1 MIDYFELCVCPEPFN
16 PWSEVLVA
24 HLAEMGFESFVEE
37 EPFLKAYLPAS
48 LVSHVAWETVL
59 NNLSERGVKLS
70 YSTNSIEGQNW
81 NRMWEEQFEPVD
93 LGNVLIIAPF
103 HDLDPQNKKVIRILP
118 KMSFGTGHHQ
128 TTAMMCQGMEKW
140 DFKGTRV
147 LDFGCGTGILAIYAE
162 MLGAS
167 EILAIDI
174 EPWSVENTLE
184 NMNENGCSK
193 GKAVVGGIEQIEGVV
208 FDRVLANINR
218 NVLIPSFQ
226 HFNRLMVSGGRLLL
240 SGFFTSDAADIQE
253 VANLFHFNLIAS
265 YENSSWACLDFV
277 KN

>member
-37 EPFLKAYLPAS
+37 EPILKAYLPAS
-48 LVSHVAWETVL
+48 LVSDVAWESVL

-93 LGNVLIIAPF
+93 LGNLLIIAPF

-140 DFKGTRV
+140 DFKGARV

-162 MLGAS
+162 ILGAS
-167 EILAIDI
+167 EIHAIDI
-174 EPWSVENTLE
+174 EPWSVENTME
-184 NMNENGCSK
+184 NMHENGCSK

>member
-48 LVSHVAWETVL
+48 LVSHVAWESVL

-128 TTAMMCQGMEKW
+128 TTAMMCRGMEKW

-174 EPWSVENTLE
+174 EPWSVENTME
-184 NMNENGCSK
+184 NMHENGCLK

>member
-48 LVSHVAWETVL
+48 LVSHVAWESVL

-147 LDFGCGTGILAIYAE
+147 LDFGCGTGILAILAE
-162 MLGAS
+162 QLGAK
-167 EILAIDI
+167 EVLAVDNDPWCI
-174 EPWSVENTLE
+174 ENSLE
-184 NMNENGCSK
+184 NISANGSSK
-193 GKAVVGGIEQIEGVV
+193 ITIQQVNSAIQPRDFDIIIANVNRHIIE
-208 FDRVLANINR
+208 ANMVELSQVSNSNSI
-218 NVLIPSFQ
+218 LI
-226 HFNRLMVSGGRLLL
+226 L
-240 SGFFTSDAADIQE
+240 SGLLIEDQIDMISLASQNNWHFKQAQPLNGWVSL
-253 VANLFHFNLIAS
+253 LFNKAS
-265 YENSSWACLDFV
+265 
-277 KN
+277 